1 MQVNTISTHRRLPKR
16 KFATRRVAGFT
27 LVEVLVSM
35 VILSIGLLGIA
46 GLQVGVAKY
55 KVNSWARAA
64 VSGLYSDFADRVRM
78 NTDVA
83 GANFI
88 TGVTSTSQY
97 VLNSTWA
104 AQQGATPATPSPN
117 CETAVCTATERAT
130 YDMAVWRQLI
140 RSKLPQGAALV
151 SGDRRD
157 SFQVTL
163 MWFDK
168 EMTEKDSNSELVL
181 ATTTTCTASMT
192 GMARQSCCPAVA
204 SAPAGVRCANFT
216 FIP

>member
-1 MQVNTISTHRRLPKR
+1 MQVNTISTHRRRPTRSL
-16 KFATRRVAGFT
+16 ATRRLAGFS
-27 LVEVLVSM
+27 LVEVMVSM
-35 VILSIGLLGIA
+35 VILSIGLLGIG
-46 GLQVGVAKY
+46 GLQAGVARY

-64 VSGLYSDFADRVRM
+64 LSGLYSDFADRVRM

-88 TGVTSTSQY
+88 TGVPGASQY

-104 AQQGATPATPSPN
+104 AQQGSTPATPSPN
-117 CETAVCTATERAT
+117 CETAVCTTAERAT

-140 RSKLPQGAALV
+140 RAKLPQGSALV

-168 EMTEKDSNSELVL
+168 EMTDLGGNSDSQLVSS
-181 ATTTTCTASMT
+181 ATCTTTMT
-192 GMARQSCCPAVA
+192 GMARQSCCPAAA